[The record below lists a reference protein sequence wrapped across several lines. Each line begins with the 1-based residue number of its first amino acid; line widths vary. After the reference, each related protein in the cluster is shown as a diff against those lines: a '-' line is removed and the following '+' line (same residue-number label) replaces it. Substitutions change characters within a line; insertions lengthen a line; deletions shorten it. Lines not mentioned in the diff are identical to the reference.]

1 MSLMPDFET
10 IGKNAEKLLARDW
23 NLIAIKARFQKLND
37 QGIVKKE
44 LSKEEIV
51 LQKQE
56 ILDRVQLRGE
66 EYCYLTRNCAR
77 GSAAAVL
84 EEFGLGNMEIV
95 KALFPFPGLGMSG
108 GICGPVTGGLIAL
121 GLYFTGVDLTDHD
134 DAIRAYPAAND
145 YLKRFKKM
153 FGSLL
158 CPDIQEILLGKY
170 YDPLA
175 SMDNLEGFNQAGAR
189 EKCPL
194 APGLGAR
201 MAAEIIIEDMEKE
214 IASRG

>member
-1 MSLMPDFET
+1 MPDFET
-10 IGKNAEKLLARDW
+10 IEERAGKLRDRDW
-23 NLIAIKARFQKLND
+23 NLPEIKARFAKLCD
-37 QGIVKKE
+37 RGIEKE
-44 LSKEEIV
+44 KRPKEEIV

-56 ILDRVQLRGE
+56 ILDRVQQRGE

-77 GSAAAVL
+77 GSATALL
-84 EEFGLGNMEIV
+84 EEFGLGNMEII

-108 GICGPVTGGLIAL
+108 EICGPVTGGLIAL
-121 GLYFTGVDLTDHD
+121 GLYFTGDDLADHD
-134 DAIRAYPAAND
+134 DAIRAYPAARD
-145 YLKRFKKM
+145 YLARFKHT

-158 CPDIQEILLGKY
+158 CPDIQEILLGRY

-175 SMDNLEGFNQAGAR
+175 SAENREAFNQSGAR

-214 IASRG
+214 VSAKS